1 MREIAS
7 FQPEKYLA
15 LAISPLFLKVR
26 NAQVAFAVN
35 PQKKINSL
43 EQEKHGYLK
52 TNSYKSRQS
61 FKGGGGWK
69 CHHCN
74 AITLLF
80 TTNIVLTKITLW

>member
-1 MREIAS
+1 MREITY

-15 LAISPLFLKVR
+15 LAISPLFPKVR

-52 TNSYKSRQS
+52 TNSYESRQS
-61 FKGGGGWK
+61 FKGGGAG
-69 CHHCN
+69 N
-74 AITLLF
+74 AIIAMQLRFCLYH
-80 TTNIVLTKITLW
+80 L